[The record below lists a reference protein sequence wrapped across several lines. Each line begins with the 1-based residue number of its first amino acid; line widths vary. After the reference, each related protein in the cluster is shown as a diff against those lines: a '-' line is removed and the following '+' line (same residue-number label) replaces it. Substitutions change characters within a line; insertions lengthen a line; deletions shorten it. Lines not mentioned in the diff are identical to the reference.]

1 MRRLLGLIVALFC
14 TAFMYGQAAGQTTVT
29 GTITDPDGFPLV
41 GATVLAK
48 GTTVGTVAD
57 FDGNYSITVPET
69 VVDLEFSYTGY
80 QTQTVTLSGET
91 VVDVVMNE
99 GVALDEIVVTGYQ
112 TTTKRQTTAAI
123 STVSTEELAAVPS
136 GNVEQQLQGRA
147 AGVTVIT
154 NGQPGTNSIIRI
166 RGFGSFGGN
175 QPLYVVDGV
184 PVGGIGFLSPDDIEA
199 TSVLKDASSA
209 SIYGARAAGGVVVI
223 QTKRGSRTPSP
234 LKVSYDGLVGF
245 TDPGTGQPILTPQQD
260 AEKTFEAFR
269 NDGFAPG
276 DPNFSH
282 PQYGSGPEPVLP
294 DYILVGKRNGVV
306 GEVDLDAERE
316 NYNVDASAGD
326 LYQVVRANKEGTDWY
341 DAITSTGVL
350 QRHNLG
356 FQGATDQARYY
367 VGLGIQTLDGVL
379 KNNGADR
386 YHFRINTE
394 FDLGSRVR
402 VGENLQFTYGTQR
415 GFTGGGGGQNVA
427 REENDILSAFRLN
440 PLIPVYDEFG
450 GYAGTAAGG
459 FGNPRNPVAGRD
471 NVANNQNFSTSAF
484 GNFYLEVEPIDALT
498 LRSSIGGNYGA
509 YNGNFY
515 NRQTYENAENNG
527 SFGYGEYQGY
537 GYDWTWTN
545 TANYKRSFGANNVNV
560 LVGVESLSA
569 GNGRNSGASGINP
582 FSRTVDFINLS
593 TVTPNP
599 PNSNF
604 NVPTKFFSVF
614 GSVNYNWNDRYYV
627 TGVLRRDGASR
638 FGADNRYGT
647 FPAVSGAW
655 RVTGE
660 AFMQNQTIFTDLKIR
675 GGWGQMGNSNNV
687 DADNRF
693 NLYAQG
699 IGQGSYPIT
708 GSNSE
713 AQNGFYLS
721 RIGTERAKW
730 ETSEMT
736 NIGLDATFVGGKLD
750 FIVDFWRK
758 NTNDLLVRLPLPAVT
773 GPVATTP
780 FVNIGSMRNQGI
792 DVQLIYRD
800 NITQDFSFELTLNGA
815 LLENEITKFTDD
827 TDFFDRFGTRI
838 NGAIVRNEVGRSL
851 SSFFGYKVVGL
862 FQSFDEV
869 DNAPTQD
876 GAAPGRFRFED
887 NNSRDEDGELTGV
900 PDGIVNEADRTFLGS
915 AVPDF
920 TGGFNLKLMYQGFD
934 LTGFFYTSLGN
945 EIYNNSK
952 WFTDFY
958 GTFNGA
964 AVSTRALD
972 SWTPQNVNTNVPI
985 YESAS
990 NLSTSQQSTSYYV
1003 EDGSYFRLTN
1013 LTLGYTVPNT
1023 AFGGAFSNLRL
1034 AVSGNNLF
1042 TITNYEGLDPA
1053 VGGSA
1058 DTDFGVDVGN
1068 YPVTPSFNFQLSADF

>member
-1 MRRLLGLIVALFC
+1 MTRLLGLLVALCC
-14 TAFMYGQAAGQTTVT
+14 TAFMYGQTTVT
-29 GTITDPDGFPLV
+29 GNITDPDGFPLV
-41 GATVLAK
+41 GATVLAR

-57 FDGNYSITVPET
+57 FDGNYSLTVPQD
-69 VVDLEFSYTGY
+69 VVELEFSYTGY

-99 GVALDEIVVTGYQ
+99 GVALDEIVVTGYA

-175 QPLYVVDGV
+175 SPLYVVDGV

-223 QTKRGSRTPSP
+223 QTKRGAKTPTP
-234 LKVSYDGLVGF
+234 LQVSYDGLIGF
-245 TDPGTGQPILTPQQD
+245 TDPGTGQPVLTPQQD
-260 AEKTFEAFR
+260 ADKTFEAFR
-269 NDGFAPG
+269 NAGLAPG
-276 DPNFSH
+276 DDGWGH
-282 PQYGSGPEPVLP
+282 PQYGNGASPVLP
-294 DYILVGKRNGVV
+294 DYILVGSRNGVV
-306 GEVDLDAERE
+306 GSVDLAAERE
-316 NYNVDASAGD
+316 NYNVDPSAGG
-326 LYQVVRANKEGTDWY
+326 LYQVVRANKQGTDWY
-341 DAITSTGVL
+341 DAITQTGVL
-350 QRHNLG
+350 NRHTLG
-356 FQGATDQARYY
+356 FQGSTEATRYY
-367 VGLGIQTLDGVL
+367 VGLGIQTLNGVL

-386 YHFRINTE
+386 YNFRINTE
-394 FDLGSRVR
+394 FNLSDRVR
-402 VGENLQFTYGTQR
+402 IGENLQFTYSTQR

-427 REENDILSAFRLN
+427 RDENSILGAFRMN

-450 GYAGTAAGG
+450 GYAGTAARG
-459 FGNPRNPVAGRD
+459 FNNPRNPVAERD
-471 NVANNQNFSTSAF
+471 AVADNQNFNTSAF
-484 GNFYLEVEPIDALT
+484 GNFYVEVEPIDALV

-509 YNGNFY
+509 YNGNYY
-515 NRQTYENAENNG
+515 NRQTYENSENNA
-527 SFGYGEYQGY
+527 SFVYGEYQGY

-545 TANYKRSFGANNVNV
+545 TANYKTSFGANNIDV
-560 LVGVESLSA
+560 LLGVEALSIS
-569 GNGRNSGASGINP
+569 NGRNSGASGINP
-582 FSRTVDFINLS
+582 FSRTINFIDLNNI
-593 TVTPNP
+593 TANP
-599 PNSNF
+599 PSSSF
-604 NVPTKFFSVF
+604 NVPSKFFSIF
-614 GSVNYNWNDRYYV
+614 GQVNYNWNDRYYL

-638 FGADNRYGT
+638 FGSDNRYGV
-647 FPAVSGAW
+647 FPAVSAAW

-660 AFMQNQTIFTDLKIR
+660 SFMQNQSFLADLKIR
-675 GGWGQMGNSNNV
+675 GGYGVMGNSNNV
-687 DADNRF
+687 NADNRF
-693 NLYAQG
+693 NLYSQVV
-699 IGQGSYPIT
+699 GQGSYPIS
-708 GSNSE
+708 GSNTS
-713 AQNGFYLS
+713 ASNGFYLS

-730 ETSEMT
+730 ESSET
-736 NIGLDATFVGGKLD
+736 ANVGLDATFVGGKFD

-758 NTNDLLVRLPLPAVT
+758 NTNDLLVQLPLPAVT
-773 GPVATTP
+773 GPVATAP
-780 FVNIGSMRNQGI
+780 VVNVGSMRNQGI
-792 DVQLIYRD
+792 DAQLIYRD

-815 LLENEITKFTDD
+815 VLQNEITKFTDD

-862 FQSFDEV
+862 FQTFDEV

-900 PDGIVNEADRTFLGS
+900 PDGIVDEADRTFLGS

-920 TGGFNLKLMYQGFD
+920 TGGLNLKLMYKGFD
-934 LTGFFYTSLGN
+934 LTTFFYTSLGN

-958 GTFNGA
+958 GTFTGA
-964 AVSTRALD
+964 AVSTRVLD
-972 SWTPQNVNTNVPI
+972 SWTTQNVNTNVPV
-985 YESAS
+985 YEEAS
-990 NLSTSQQSTSYYV
+990 NFSTSQQSNSYYV
-1003 EDGSYFRLTN
+1003 EDGSYLRLTN
-1013 LTLGYTVPNT
+1013 LTLGYTFGDSS
-1023 AFGGAFSNLRL
+1023 FGGAFSNLRL

-1042 TITNYEGLDPA
+1042 TISGYEGLDPA